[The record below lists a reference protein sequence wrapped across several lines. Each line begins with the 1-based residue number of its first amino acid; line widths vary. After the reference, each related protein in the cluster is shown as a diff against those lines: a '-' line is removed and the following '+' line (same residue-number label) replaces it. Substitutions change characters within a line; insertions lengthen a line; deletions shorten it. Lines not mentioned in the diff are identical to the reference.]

1 MSGRIETTDSRK
13 DKTSKWSKNESF
25 GIKESGVDI
34 GKDSQGGGGGTTDYR
49 DLENKPLIN
58 GRTLVGD
65 KDSEDDLGIP
75 DSEPLTYIQLKS
87 LVDKLN

>member
-1 MSGRIETTDSRK
+1 MSGRIETYDSEK
-13 DKTSKWSKNESF
+13 DGASKWSKNEAFKIRSA
-25 GIKESGVDI
+25 GVDI
-34 GKDSQGGGGGTTDYR
+34 EKDYQGGGGGTNDYR

-65 KDSEDDLGIP
+65 KGSEDDLGIP

-87 LVDKLN
+87 LADKLN

>member
-1 MSGRIETTDSRK
+1 MSGRIETYDSEK
-13 DKTSKWSKNESF
+13 DETSKWSKNEVFKIRSA
-25 GIKESGVDI
+25 GVDI
-34 GKDSQGGGGGTTDYR
+34 EKDCSGGGGTKDYR

-65 KDSEDDLGIP
+65 KDSEDDLDIP

-87 LVDKLN
+87 LADKLN

>member
-1 MSGRIETTDSRK
+1 MSGRIETIDSRK
-13 DKTSKWSKNESF
+13 DRTSKYSKNESF
-25 GIKESGVDI
+25 GIKDSGVDI
-34 GKDSQGGGGGTTDYR
+34 GEDSKGGGGTTDYR

-75 DSEPLTYIQLKS
+75 EARPLDHTQLQS
-87 LVDKLN
+87 LVDILN

>member
-1 MSGRIETTDSRK
+1 MSGRIEIVNSRK
-13 DKTSKWSKNESF
+13 DKTSKYSKNERFS
-25 GIKESGVDI
+25 IKESGVDI

-75 DSEPLTYIQLKS
+75 EAKPLDHTQLQS
-87 LVDKLN
+87 LVDILH

>member
-1 MSGRIETTDSRK
+1 MSGRIETYDSK
-13 DKTSKWSKNESF
+13 KESVSKWSKNNSF
-25 GIKESGVDI
+25 KVRETGVDI
-34 GKDSQGGGGGTTDYR
+34 EKDYSGGGGTTDYR

-87 LVDKLN
+87 LADKLN

>member
-1 MSGRIETTDSRK
+1 MSGRIEMYDSEK
-13 DKTSKWSKNESF
+13 EETSKWSKNEAFKIRSA
-25 GIKESGVDI
+25 GVDI
-34 GKDSQGGGGGTTDYR
+34 GNDNQGGGGGTTDYR

-58 GRTLVGD
+58 GYTLVGD

-87 LVDKLN
+87 LRDKLN

>member
-1 MSGRIETTDSRK
+1 MSGRIETIDTRK
-13 DKTSKWSKNESF
+13 DVTSKWSKNESF
-25 GIKESGVDI
+25 VVKDSGVDI

-75 DSEPLTYIQLKS
+75 EAEPLDHTQLQS
-87 LVDKLN
+87 LVDRLN